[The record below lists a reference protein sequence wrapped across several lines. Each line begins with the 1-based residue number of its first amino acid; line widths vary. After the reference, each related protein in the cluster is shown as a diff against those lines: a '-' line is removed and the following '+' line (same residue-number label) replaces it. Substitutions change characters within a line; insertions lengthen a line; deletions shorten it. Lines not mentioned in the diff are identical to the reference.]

1 MKNLVVLALGMAML
15 ALSVPSALAADVPG
29 GGPEQK
35 QKAIHQSV
43 SMVTDVDRAGEWV
56 VVRLDGGRLLRLVV
70 DKGTAGDD
78 VAALAPGDF
87 IREHCTLGSAGKA
100 KALLIY
106 RVRTAWME
114 IGSFEQ

>member
-29 GGPEQK
+29 GGSE

-43 SMVTDVDRAGEWV
+43 SMVTRIDRAAGLMV
-56 VVRLDGGRLLRLVV
+56 IKLDGGRLLRLIV
-70 DKGTAGDD
+70 DGATAGDPL
-78 VAALAPGDF
+78 AALEPGDI
-87 IREHCTLGSAGKA
+87 IREHCTRVSADTA
-100 KALLIY
+100 KALLLH
-106 RVRTAWME
+106 RVRPAWME